1 MEKYCR
7 DGLHQLG
14 TDFFFVHHRI
24 ESTDK
29 SVEFVCDRGSY
40 VVLRGRWCNIVV
52 LKVPTPSEEKSDNS
66 NDSFNEELE
75 QGFIIF
81 LSTI

>member
-52 LKVPTPSEEKSDNS
+52 LNVHAPSGQNSDVSNKVFMRN
-66 NDSFNEELE
+66 
-75 QGFIIF
+75 
-81 LSTI
+81 